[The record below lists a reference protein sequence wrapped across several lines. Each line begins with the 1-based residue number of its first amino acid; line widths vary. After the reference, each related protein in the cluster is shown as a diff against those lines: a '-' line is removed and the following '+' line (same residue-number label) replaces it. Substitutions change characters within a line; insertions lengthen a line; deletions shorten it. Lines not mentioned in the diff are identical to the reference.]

1 MAFPS
6 VRGIRNAGA
15 ADSGTRLSVQ
25 LRDVPKGV
33 QIWVPGVLML
43 RSKLSGL
50 PTGRAVL
57 TANNGAFS
65 PTPTNAAGFAQIG
78 GLATYEV
85 LYADPFDSELVDVP
99 VSVVYEAGSPEA
111 GILST
116 VTAGLATRDTTR
128 SQSFNAFAIE
138 SCDCHLLFPVVTNRN
153 GYDTGIAIGNT
164 GPDEGKVTLHYFCGT
179 EECASP
185 LNQTTS
191 TVIEAGKQLT
201 FTLSGGGGTGVEP
214 VPGFQGY
221 IVARA
226 QFRYC
231 HGYAFLSALNSIAT
245 GNGAS
250 SGYVALILDRPSFRP
265 DVALSERL
273 GH

>member
-1 MAFPS
+1 LAFPS